1 MAVIAPVVK
10 DISTRDGSVISVT
23 WSALTTTNTSGSPIP
38 AAEWADRTIQF
49 AGTFGAGGTVKLQ
62 GTLDAD
68 PLSSNYVDLADPQGN
83 AISKTALSIE
93 AVLELVQWVK
103 PVVTAGDGTTSIN
116 ATMLLRRQNPL
127 RT

>member
-38 AAEWADRTIQF
+38 ASEWADRTIQF

>member
-10 DISTRDGSVISVT
+10 SIGTGDGSLISVV
-23 WSALTTTNTSGSPIP
+23 WSALTTTNTSGTPVP

-68 PLSSNYVDLADPQGN
+68 PLSSNYSDLADAQGN
-83 AISKTALSIE
+83 AISKTALSVE
-93 AVLELVQWVK
+93 AVVELVQWVK

-116 ATMLLRRQNPL
+116 ATMLMRRANPL

>member
-1 MAVIAPVVK
+1 MSLVVK
-10 DISTRDGSVISVT
+10 TVSQNDGSLISVV
-23 WSALTTTNTSGSPIP
+23 WSALTTTNTSGTPVN
-38 AAEWADRTIQF
+38 AAEWADRTVQF

-93 AVLELVQWVK
+93 AVLELVQWIK

-116 ATMLLRRQNPL
+116 ATLLLRRPNPM
-127 RT
+127 RQ